1 MNERGGGGLRHEA
14 ERAHEAS
21 SGGEPGFVE
30 HLLGGRRDG
39 TPAGHDDPYG
49 GQLTASEILSWAGS
63 EGTLA
68 DGRMARVGFSCLVR
82 PVPGDRVLI
91 WPVEEGTCWV
101 LAILERRSASDPA
114 VLAIPGAAALE
125 ASRIALSAQAV
136 HIAAGDLVTS
146 VRNRHIVADT
156 STESSRLRVTQVDTD
171 IRRARHA
178 DDTVDGTLLQRMGT
192 WMSTTVREAR
202 LTARSFLFN

>member
-1 MNERGGGGLRHEA
+1 MNDRGSAGLRQEA
-14 ERAHEAS
+14 EREHEAD

-30 HLLGGRRDG
+30 HLLAGRAERA
-39 TPAGHDDPYG
+39 PAPNDPYG
-49 GQLTASEILSWAGS
+49 GQLTASEILSWAGA

-91 WPVEEGTCWV
+91 WPVEDGCCWV

-146 VRNRHIVADT
+146 VRNRHVVADT

-178 DDTVDGTLLQRMGT
+178 ADTVDGTFLQRMGT

>member
-1 MNERGGGGLRHEA
+1 MKERGSAGSPHEA
-14 ERAHEAS
+14 GQARDADA
-21 SGGEPGFVE
+21 GGSPGFVE
-30 HLLGGRRDG
+30 HLLAGR
-39 TPAGHDDPYG
+39 PARGPAPGDDPHG
-49 GQLTASEILSWAGS
+49 GQLTASEILSWSGA

-68 DGRMARVGFSCLVR
+68 DGSMARVGFSCLVR
-82 PVPGDRVLI
+82 PAPGDRVLI
-91 WPVEEGTCWV
+91 WPVEDGCCWV
-101 LAILERRSASDPA
+101 LAILERRSATGPA
-114 VLAIPGAAALE
+114 VLAVPGAAALE

-136 HIAAGDLVTS
+136 HIAAGDLITS
-146 VRNRHIVADT
+146 VRNRHVVADT
-156 STESSRLRVTQVDTD
+156 STESSRLRVTQVGTD